1 MVKSALNPKQANSFN
16 SSLVIGPVVSWEPT
30 VVMMG
35 SQEVPGRTPGKP
47 DALPTIFWA
56 RVNPLPVSVGI
67 EGRAKRGLGSKPK
80 ASRVLSVKLRP
91 INKGIR
97 PPARTSS
104 KMVSGLR
111 VKVEMISPASLV
123 ILPW

>member
-1 MVKSALNPKQANSFN
+1 M
-16 SSLVIGPVVSWEPT
+16 GPVVSWEPT

-47 DALPTIFWA
+47 QALPTIFWA
-56 RVNPLPVSVGI
+56 RVNPGIPPPSAPPLSRGAGGI
-67 EGRAKRGLGSKPK
+67 ERINSLLGSKPN

-91 INKGIR
+91 IKRGIR

-123 ILPW
+123 IWPW